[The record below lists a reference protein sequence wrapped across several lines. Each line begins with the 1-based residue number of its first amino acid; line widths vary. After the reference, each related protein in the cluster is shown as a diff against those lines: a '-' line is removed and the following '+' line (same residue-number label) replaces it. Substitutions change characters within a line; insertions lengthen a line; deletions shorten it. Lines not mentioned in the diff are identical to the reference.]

1 MKLIKKVVL
10 FWALLITAPAIAAP
24 NNFLVSTDWLEK
36 NLNDPKLRIIE
47 VSVDTGVYE
56 RGHIQNAVNFK
67 WHTDLVDP
75 VQRDIASKEKF
86 ETLLR

>member
-47 VSVDTGVYE
+47 VSVDTGVY
-56 RGHIQNAVNFK
+56 
-67 WHTDLVDP
+67 
-75 VQRDIASKEKF
+75 
-86 ETLLR
+86 